1 MASELRWQTETPGVW
16 LALTPGKLPQ
26 GHRSWPGTKGDGTG
40 SQLLFRFAVV
50 RAARDAGG
58 LHNPATGTWVA
69 SLVGKMPAGITAFD
83 MITEHETLDAAKLHV
98 EALYAL
104 EGG

>member
-1 MASELRWQTETPGVW
+1 MASELRWQTEQPGVW
-16 LALTPGKLPQ
+16 LALTPGKMVRP
-26 GHRSWPGTKGDGTG
+26 HRSG
-40 SQLLFRFAVV
+40 SKLLFRFAIV

-58 LHNPATGTWVA
+58 LHNPATGSWIA
-69 SLVGKMPAGITAFD
+69 SLVGKMPPGVSAFD

-104 EGG
+104 EGSGP

>member
-1 MASELRWQTETPGVW
+1 MEPLRWQTETPGVW
-16 LALTPGKLPQ
+16 LALNPGKRDPASRARYKANNA
-26 GHRSWPGTKGDGTG
+26 G
-40 SQLLFRFAVV
+40 LLYRFAVV

-58 LHNPATGTWVA
+58 LHNPATGSWVA
-69 SLVGKMPAGITAFD
+69 SLVGKMPAGVTAFD

>member
-16 LALTPGKLPQ
+16 LALTPGKLYRVMPT
-26 GHRSWPGTKGDGTG
+26 RRDPAG
-40 SQLLFRFAVV
+40 SKLLYRFAVV

-58 LHNPATGTWVA
+58 LHNPATGSWVA
-69 SLVGKMPAGITAFD
+69 SLVGKLPAGVTAFD
-83 MITEHETLDAAKLHV
+83 MITEHETLDAAKLHI